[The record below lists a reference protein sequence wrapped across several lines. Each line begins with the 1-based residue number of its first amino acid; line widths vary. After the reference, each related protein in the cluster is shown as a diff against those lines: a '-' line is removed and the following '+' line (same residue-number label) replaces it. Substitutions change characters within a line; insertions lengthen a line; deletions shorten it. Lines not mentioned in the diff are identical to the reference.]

1 MTAAVRLFPG
11 CPDYVFSL
19 GFPVAR
25 LLPHFLV
32 GILARAA
39 EDLAE
44 DNTFCR
50 RLRFEYKTGR
60 DSYPWHPL
68 VECRPGEWPGREA
81 LGATR
86 SPARTRTWKRP
97 CSDACRDPITHSGRS
112 D

>member
-1 MTAAVRLFPG
+1 MTAPG
-11 CPDYVFSL
+11 CADYGSSL

-25 LLPHFLV
+25 LLPYFLV
-32 GILARAA
+32 GTLGRPA

-44 DNTFCR
+44 DNTLCR
-50 RLRFEYKTGR
+50 RLRFEYRTGR

-86 SPARTRTWKRP
+86 SRP
-97 CSDACRDPITHSGRS
+97 CTDDAYRDRITHSGRP